1 MYQILLPY
9 KDDRLPICKVF
20 EANPFYRIIGIIETI
35 LVTIQEKIYSF
46 FQLSCENQLN
56 SKSQKKCV
64 MSFVVLW
71 LLLTCY

>member
-9 KDDRLPICKVF
+9 KNDRLPICKVS
-20 EANPFYRIIGIIETI
+20 EANPFCRIIGIIETI
-35 LVTIQEKIYSF
+35 LVTIQETVYSF

-64 MSFVVLW
+64 MS
-71 LLLTCY
+71 